1 MVPFLI
7 AAGVILALGLL
18 FPPSKTTVILLD
30 NNQNRNGVVVTT
42 EGGVIELDRPYTQTV
57 LVRSAEAPE
66 PASGVDP
73 ASLREKYAPVFE
85 ALPPAPITLLF
96 YFESGTTRLT
106 PESMAQ
112 SASLVELIKK
122 REPCV
127 VDIVGHTDTVD
138 TRAYN
143 YELGVQR
150 AIAVKSFL
158 DAQKVRMKRVSVTS
172 HGEGDLLVPTRDGV
186 DEPRNR
192 RVEVIVR

>member
-1 MVPFLI
+1 MTPFAI
-7 AAGVILALGLL
+7 AAGVILVVGML

-30 NNQNRNGVVVTT
+30 SNRSSNGVTVVS
-42 EGGVIELDRPYTQTV
+42 GGGTVQLDRPYTQTV
-57 LVRSAEAPE
+57 LIGSADAPE
-66 PASGVDP
+66 ASTGVDP
-73 ASLREKYAPVFE
+73 SLLRKKYAPIFD
-85 ALPPAPITLLF
+85 ALPPEPITLHF
-96 YFESGTTRLT
+96 YFETGTARLT

-112 SASLVELIKK
+112 SDSLVELIKT

-127 VDIVGHTDTVD
+127 VDIIGHTDTVD

-143 YELGVQR
+143 YELGVKR

-158 DAQKVRMKRVSVTS
+158 DGQNVRMQRVSLTS
-172 HGEGDLLVPTRDGV
+172 HGESDLLVQTADGV